1 MSKTIKK
8 KMSPTLTISLGY
20 FIIVAIG
27 TALLMLPVATRSG
40 ASAGIETALFT
51 ATSATCVTGLIIQD
65 TFTFWSL
72 FGQIVI
78 ICLIQIGGIGFMTL
92 AVSAITLTKKKI
104 SLRERTTLKEAF
116 NAAQI
121 GGIVRMSR
129 FIILGTVVVEL
140 FGAVVLSTRFCPKYG
155 MIKGLYFS
163 VFHSVSAFCNA
174 GFDLMGGEG
183 KFSSLTSMGNDYI
196 LNLIIMLL
204 IIVGGLGFFV
214 WSDILNSKFKFK
226 KLKLNSKIVLI
237 TSALLIV
244 IPFFMI
250 MLFEKNGILFKDE
263 SQTQS
268 VFTAL
273 FQTVTT
279 RTAGFNTV
287 DLNALSEPTI
297 LLMIMLMMVGGS
309 PSSTAGGFKTTTLAM
324 LVMSVFT
331 MFKRKKNIECFHR
344 RIENEKLIH
353 LSCIITLYLI
363 IFLLAAM
370 LIGTIDGVP
379 IKEALFESAS
389 AIGTVGLTLGITPS
403 LSGFSHLILIGLM
416 FFGRVGGL
424 TILLSLHEQR
434 YIGPALM
441 PVENVTIG

>member
-287 DLNALSEPTI
+287 DLNALSDPTI